1 MDRKLV
7 FNIMPL
13 KLIFLILKILNLNT
27 HKLNKNST
35 KNKYEMLLLFMKNIY
50 IIQNS
55 YYIFFIS
62 KIIILYLIN

>member
-55 YYIFFIS
+55 YYIFFIQ
-62 KIIILYLIN
+62 ILIFLID